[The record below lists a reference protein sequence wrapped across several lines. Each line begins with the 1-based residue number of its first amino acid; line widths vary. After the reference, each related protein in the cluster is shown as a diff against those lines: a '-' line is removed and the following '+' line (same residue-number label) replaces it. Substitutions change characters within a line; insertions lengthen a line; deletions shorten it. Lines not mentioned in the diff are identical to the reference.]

1 MRAQYPANIRII
13 KVPCTGKVNEMHIL
27 KSLESGVDGVYVVG
41 CEEGN
46 CHFLSGNLRAR
57 KRVERVKRILDSI
70 GIESDRVA
78 MYNLSAG
85 EGMKFVEYAIEMT
98 EKIRGLGP
106 SPIKP
111 KEHEFKDA
119 SFQETT

>member
-13 KVPCTGKVNEMHIL
+13 KVPCTGKVNEIHIL
-27 KSLESGVDGVYVVG
+27 KSLEAGADGVYLVG

-46 CHFLSGNLRAR
+46 CHFMVGNLRAR
-57 KRVERVKRILDSI
+57 KRLERVKRILDSI
-70 GIESDRVA
+70 GIGSDRIA

-85 EGMKFVEYAIEMT
+85 EGMKFVEYAMEMT
-98 EKIRGLGP
+98 ERIRGLGP

-111 KEHEFKDA
+111 KEHEIKDA
-119 SFQETT
+119 SFQEIT

>member
-13 KVPCTGKVNEMHIL
+13 KVPCTGKVNELHIL
-27 KSLESGVDGVYVVG
+27 KSLESGADGVYLVG

-46 CHFLSGNLRAR
+46 CHFMAGNLRAR
-57 KRVERVKRILDSI
+57 KRLERVQRILDSI
-70 GIESDRVA
+70 GIESDRIA

-85 EGMKFVEYAIEMT
+85 EGMKFVEYAMEMT
-98 EKIRGLGP
+98 ERIRGLGP

-111 KEHEFKDA
+111 KEQEIKDS
-119 SFQETT
+119 SFQEIT